1 MGGSWDTAQSAE
13 CVPSFELHTP
23 GYVVHSCNT
32 STGQTQLDDQ
42 EVKIILGYIVGLK
55 LAWAMGDLVS
65 KRKCISNDP
74 TNDICKESQDII
86 LSEWSHIQKNVHCVT
101 AFT

>member
-1 MGGSWDTAQSAE
+1 MRGSWATAHLAE

-23 GYVVHSCNT
+23 GNMVHCCNT

-42 EVKIILGYIVGLK
+42 EVKIILGYIGGLR
-55 LAWAMGDLVS
+55 LAWAMGDPVS

-74 TNDICKESQDII
+74 TNDVCKES
-86 LSEWSHIQKNVHCVT
+86 
-101 AFT
+101 

>member
-1 MGGSWDTAQSAE
+1 M
-13 CVPSFELHTP
+13 
-23 GYVVHSCNT
+23 VHSYNT

-42 EVKIILGYIVGLK
+42 EVKIILGYIGGLR
-55 LAWAMGDLVS
+55 LACAMGDPVS

-74 TNDICKESQDII
+74 TNDICKESQDVL

-101 AFT
+101 AFTLNSQGRHYKP